1 LYLSLRAR
9 DKAGFDAES
18 KLSELSIVSFSKG
31 DEVVMVT
38 STKSVMLHVVAAAR
52 AAWPTVDLATD
63 LFAAYL
69 ADRTP
74 DDVAFDA
81 AVRHL
86 HASDLYLACACV
98 NGDPNAIAAFE
109 LHCLTVVDRALPR
122 LSLDADAVAEV
133 KQRLR
138 RALLI
143 ADQGPPRLT
152 KFAGRGDLRCWI
164 RVLAV
169 REALAI
175 ARQARAHVTI
185 DEDRLV
191 DLVAAGA
198 SPELEYFKRLY
209 RRELEIAFRGAVQAL
224 ADRERLLIR
233 QHFLDG
239 ISVHQIAR
247 LYHVH
252 RVTAARW
259 LEHARAALLERTRA
273 QLMERLHA
281 PPAEID
287 SILRLVASQL
297 ELNLR
302 PLFRRHR
309 S

>member
-1 LYLSLRAR
+1 
-9 DKAGFDAES
+9 
-18 KLSELSIVSFSKG
+18 
-31 DEVVMVT
+31 MVT

-224 ADRERLLIR
+224 SDHERTLIG

-239 ISVHQIAR
+239 ISIQQLGR
-247 LYHVH
+247 LHRVH

-259 LEHARAALLERTRA
+259 LDCARDKLVATTRALL
-273 QLMERLHA
+273 MDRLGV
-281 PPAEID
+281 PPTELE
-287 SILRLVASQL
+287 SILRLVLSRL
-297 ELNLR
+297 DLSLR
-302 PLFRRHR
+302 PLFGRR
-309 S
+309 